1 MIMDGWMIFRQQ
13 LSKGKEMGDNGWMS
27 LKMVLSFW
35 DLKKADIV
43 EQPGPLIS
51 LVKWE
56 VKYDRS
62 RRIEY
67 NGCVYILT
75 PGSYM

>member
-13 LSKGKEMGDNGWMS
+13 LSKGKEMGDNGMDEFEDGPF
-27 LKMVLSFW
+27 LLGFE
-35 DLKKADIV
+35 KADIV

-56 VKYDRS
+56 VKSDRS
-62 RRIEY
+62 RRTEY
-67 NGCVYILT
+67 SGCVYILT